1 MELEPSSTVFDPVPD
16 SRPRLLPPPPVQL
29 VAIADVS
36 LPAVAGLESDLD
48 AFYGGLLK
56 FEREPHDSAA
66 AAHQIVYRAENA
78 RLRLSVHETPP
89 DRPDYQPALVVVPSL
104 TELVQRLNDA
114 RQIYARQPGLA
125 PGAECIVLQDPAGNW
140 VRVLESVV
148 IG

>member
-1 MELEPSSTVFDPVPD
+1 MDLEPSNTAFDPVPD
-16 SRPRLLPPPPVQL
+16 RRPRVWPAPPVQL

-56 FEREPHDSAA
+56 FEREPPDSAA

-89 DRPDYQPALVVVPSL
+89 QRPDYRPALVVVPSL
-104 TELVQRLNDA
+104 AELIRRLNDA
-114 RQIYARQPGLA
+114 EQRYARQSGLA
-125 PGAECIVLQDPAGNW
+125 PGADCVVLQDPAGNW
-140 VRVLESVV
+140 VHVLECVGIV
-148 IG
+148 

>member
-16 SRPRLLPPPPVQL
+16 SRPRVLPPPPVQL

-48 AFYGGLLK
+48 AFYAGLLK
-56 FEREPHDSAA
+56 FEREHPPAGPG
-66 AAHQIVYRAENA
+66 HQIVYRAENA

-89 DRPDYQPALVVVPSL
+89 TRPDFRPALVVVPRLS
-104 TELVQRLNDA
+104 ELVQRLNDA
-114 RQIYARQPGLA
+114 EKMYVRQPGLA
-125 PGAECIVLQDPAGNW
+125 PGAECVVLQDPAGNW
-140 VRVLESVV
+140 VHVSESVQ